1 MKLSLQK
8 YVFQNKITNMEYI
21 GKRVLNHV
29 NSDSTI
35 TIITD
40 GSPAKLAL
48 FCMSGKRLLG
58 CFG

>member
-1 MKLSLQK
+1 MKIEITFNLCLVSMKLSLQK

-40 GSPAKLAL
+40 GSPA
-48 FCMSGKRLLG
+48 
-58 CFG
+58 